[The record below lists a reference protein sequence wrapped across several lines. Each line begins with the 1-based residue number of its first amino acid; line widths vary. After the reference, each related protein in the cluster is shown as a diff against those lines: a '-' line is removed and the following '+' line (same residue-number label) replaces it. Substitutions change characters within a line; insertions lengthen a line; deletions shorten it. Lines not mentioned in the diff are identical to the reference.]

1 MTPSSSTD
9 PSSPFDPEAA
19 AARLADAWRRR
30 LRLAELPPA
39 ERPADVGA
47 GYAIQAA
54 LQRRM
59 ADGSAGWK
67 VAGASVAGLRA
78 APHGAPVFGYLRD
91 PCVHPSGAVLAAPP
105 NGALFTVEVEV
116 ALRFGRACRPAE
128 EAFDAAAMI
137 DAAFLAVEVVC
148 SRFID
153 RKAVGVPSFI
163 GDNAGFHAF
172 IKGDALPQGAA
183 SPLLDAPAT
192 LWHHGELVG
201 PALAGDERTEPL
213 VSMQHFWA
221 HAAAH
226 GLAIP
231 AGALVTTGTLI
242 KPWDTMTPG
251 TYEGRLGDARVV
263 FSVADAV
270 A

>member
-1 MTPSSSTD
+1 MTSTEMLQA
-9 PSSPFDPEAA
+9 FDPEPA
-19 AARLADAWRRR
+19 AARLAEAWRHRR
-30 LRLAELPPA
+30 RLAELPA
-39 ERPADVGA
+39 DERPAGISH

-67 VAGASVAGLRA
+67 IAGASVSSLKA

-105 NGALFTVEVEV
+105 NGAAFTLEVEI
-116 ALRFGRACRPAE
+116 ALRFGRACRPAAE
-128 EAFDAAAMI
+128 VFEPATMI
-137 DAAFLAVEVVC
+137 DAAYLAVEVVC

-172 IKGDALPQGAA
+172 VKGDALPQGAA
-183 SPLLDAPAT
+183 SALLAAPAQ
-192 LWHHGELVG
+192 LLHYGEVVG
-201 PALAGDERTEPL
+201 PALAGDDRTDPL
-213 VSMQHFWA
+213 AAMQHFWA
-221 HAAAH
+221 HAAALD
-226 GLAIP
+226 LAVP

-242 KPWDTMTPG
+242 RPHDTMKPG

-263 FSVADAV
+263 FSIAEVV
-270 A
+270 V

>member
-1 MTPSSSTD
+1 MSITPAA
-9 PSSPFDPEAA
+9 PSAFNPEPAA
-19 AARLADAWRRR
+19 QRLADAWRRR
-30 LRLAELPPA
+30 HRLTELPPE
-39 ERPADVGA
+39 ERPADVQA

-54 LQRRM
+54 LQRRL

-67 VAGASVAGLRA
+67 IAGASVNGLKA
-78 APHGAPVFGYLRD
+78 APHGAPVYGYLRE
-91 PCVHPSGAVLAAPP
+91 PCVHKSGAVLAAPP
-105 NGALFTVEVEV
+105 NGTMFTVEVEV
-116 ALRFGRACRPAE
+116 AVRFGRACQPAT
-128 EAFDAAAMI
+128 EAFDATAML

-148 SRFID
+148 SRFVD

-172 IKGDALPQGAA
+172 ILGDALPQGVA
-183 SPLLDAPAT
+183 SPLLQAPAT
-192 LWHHGELVG
+192 LLHHGDVVG
-201 PALAGDERTEPL
+201 PALAGDDRTDPL
-213 VSMQHFWA
+213 VSMQHFWR
-221 HAAAH
+221 HAAEQ

-231 AGALVTTGTLI
+231 AGAIVTTGTLI

-251 TYEGRLGDARVV
+251 TYEGRLGEARVV